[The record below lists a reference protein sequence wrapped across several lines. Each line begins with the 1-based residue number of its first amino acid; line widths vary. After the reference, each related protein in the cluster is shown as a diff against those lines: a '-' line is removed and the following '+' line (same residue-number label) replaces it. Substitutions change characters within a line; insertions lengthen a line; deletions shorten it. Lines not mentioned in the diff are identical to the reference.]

1 MATRRDEFL
10 ADVRTRVEAELE
22 ARLSSPGDDPLRLRE
37 ACRYAMSGGGKRLRP
52 ALLVA
57 ACEAVGGAGDPATL
71 AAACAIEAVHGYSL
85 VHDDLPA
92 MDDDDVRRGR
102 PTVHR
107 AFGEGCAVLVGD
119 ALLTA
124 AFAWLAEAGLA
135 TGRVAAFTRA
145 AQVLAH
151 HAGMHGMVGGQ
162 ARDLTTPPGR
172 PSVADVEMLARE
184 KTASLFR
191 AAVLMGGLCG
201 GATEDDLAALDR
213 YATAL
218 GVAFQ
223 HADDLSD
230 DSRPE
235 LRPQLEARHQELCAE
250 ALREAERFGARG
262 AHLVMLARAIAG

>member
-1 MATRRDEFL
+1 MATPKDEFL
-10 ADVRTRVEAELE
+10 AEVRARVEAELE
-22 ARLSSPGDDPLRLRE
+22 ARLSPPGEDPLRLRE
-37 ACRYAMSGGGKRLRP
+37 ACRYAMGGGGKRLRP
-52 ALLVA
+52 ALLFA
-57 ACEAVGGAGDPATL
+57 ACEAVGGSGGPATL

-92 MDDDDVRRGR
+92 MDNDDFRRGR

-107 AFGEGCAVLVGD
+107 AFGDGCAVLVGD

-124 AFAWLAEAGLA
+124 AFGWLAEAGLA
-135 TGRVAAFTRA
+135 TGRLAAFTRA
-145 AQVLAH
+145 AQVLAQ

-162 ARDLTTPPGR
+162 ARDLVAQAGR
-172 PSVADVEMLARE
+172 PTLAEVEVLARE

-191 AAVLMGGLCG
+191 AAVLMGGLCA
-201 GATEDDLAALDR
+201 GAAEDDLLALDR

-223 HADDLSD
+223 HADDLAD

-235 LRPQLEARHQELCAE
+235 LRPELEARRQELCAA
-250 ALREAERFGARG
+250 ALREAERFGEAG
-262 AHLVMLARAIAG
+262 SHLAMLARAIAG